1 MNSNQKPQNSE
12 QVQEPVEPWYRQFWP
27 WFIIALPAS
36 AVIASFISLWLA
48 VSNPVHLVVTDEEY
62 DRLRSELKAQS
73 AVKESQEVEAV
84 ESDPKSN

>member
-1 MNSNQKPQNSE
+1 MAGDDL
-12 QVQEPVEPWYRQFWP
+12 PWYRQFWP

-48 VSNPVHLVVTDEEY
+48 ISHPDQLVVNDEEY
-62 DRLRSELKAQS
+62 QRLRSELKAQ
-73 AVKESQEVEAV
+73 QPVEKNIEAEAG